1 MSEKS
6 LSIKI
11 RRARKELRIMQ
22 SEATI
27 IYSYLSSIKN
37 IDRNNRIPKQSDYR
51 AIYVSL
57 IANSLE
63 LYSVK
68 SVAELEKLIRK
79 QKSKIR
85 KYDQRICKLQSTQ
98 NMK

>member
-27 IYSYLSSIKN
+27 IYSYLASIKN
-37 IDRNNRIPKQSDYR
+37 IDRYNRIPKQSDYR
-51 AIYVSL
+51 AIYVEL
-57 IANSLE
+57 IANNLKQ
-63 LYSVK
+63 YSVK
-68 SVAELEKLIRK
+68 SITELEKLIRK

-85 KYDQRICKLQSTQ
+85 KYDQRICKLQSTR